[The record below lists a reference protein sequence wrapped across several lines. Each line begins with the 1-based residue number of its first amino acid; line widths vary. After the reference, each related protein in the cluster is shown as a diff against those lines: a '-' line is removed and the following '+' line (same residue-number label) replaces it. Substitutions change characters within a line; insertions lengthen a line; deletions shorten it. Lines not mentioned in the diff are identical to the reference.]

1 MSVKTKK
8 LNRAA
13 RTDPCFCL
21 LVLPSAAL
29 QRPARGPVLF
39 QVVTHLGLTEFT
51 VGWEDYGFEP
61 GATALQADALQLSHS
76 SSQIGLPHR
85 LLPQRIN
92 MIF

>member
-1 MSVKTKK
+1 V
-8 LNRAA
+8 
-13 RTDPCFCL
+13 FL
-21 LVLPSAAL
+21 LTRSTL

-61 GATALQADALQLSHS
+61 GATALQADALQLSHP
-76 SSQIGLPHR
+76 SSQIRLPHR

-92 MIF
+92 IFFYNVLPSANKHDFLDGID